1 MRVDKNRLIT
11 GIATFV
17 ETEVIG
23 KMTDDRAAQIVLS
36 VAVKAIRANPNI
48 ADKFIGNDIVRMI
61 LGYEERDGKES
72 FDIDSM
78 ADMISE
84 SVRKYSYFPVV
95 LPAVPFVSPREK
107 ELKFGPDD
115 VDRLKRYIEEA

>member
-36 VAVKAIRANPNI
+36 VAVKAIRTNPNI
-48 ADKFIGNDIVRMI
+48 ADKFLGNDIVRMV
-61 LGYEERDGKES
+61 LNYENQNGKES
-72 FDIDSM
+72 YDIDGM

-84 SVRKYSYFPVV
+84 SVRKYGYFPVL
-95 LPAVPFVSPREK
+95 LPAVPFISPREK

-115 VDRLKRYIEEA
+115 VNRLKRYIEEA